1 MKGYIKTCKEES
13 KRYRMDLNENKK
25 EDKKCSEN
33 RRYQR
38 RLMWRGDIKRN
49 VKKRAK
55 YIGWTVI
62 EKEDKKCCVNYV
74 IKRDKC
80 EEEPFKEI

>member
-49 VKKRAK
+49 VMKRAK
-55 YIGWTVI
+55 DIGWTVI
-62 EKEDKKCCVNYV
+62 EKRKWEMLCKLRYQKGQMWRGA
-74 IKRDKC
+74 I
-80 EEEPFKEI
+80 